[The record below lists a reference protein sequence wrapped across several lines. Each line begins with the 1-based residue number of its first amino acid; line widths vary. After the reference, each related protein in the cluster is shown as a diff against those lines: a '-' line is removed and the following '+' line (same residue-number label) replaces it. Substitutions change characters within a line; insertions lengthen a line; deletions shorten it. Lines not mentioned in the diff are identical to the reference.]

1 MKLGFWVKLRRDR
14 LALGFSPILRNPIVG
29 DGHSMTP
36 QAETESSS
44 GFRRHVGP
52 LLRKNGWPLLLAF
65 VLVGLSGSAVAVQ
78 NVFPKWLFS
87 YVLEPAGLDHVERW
101 WRLGQLAGI
110 YLFLTAVVRMLF
122 WHLGFRLFTKVREH
136 IVFTLRRR
144 FFRHVNHLCLRFHG
158 SHTSGELFSYLFG
171 SPLRAVMDFFHHTT
185 MAVPGAIMSVVITL
199 VIFFRWDWVLALILS
214 AAAFVSVRM
223 MLRARR
229 RMERIQRDFQAVEG
243 DVSGRV
249 ADLLRGNKAVKLHAM
264 EAEVARNFE
273 AEADTIRVKS
283 YRRDVLSHVE
293 WIKQEGLGYVC
304 YAVLMAGCTWRYLDG
319 HIELGVVAACL
330 AAFAGLTGPIQ
341 GIFQSF
347 ALWGGAAAAL
357 KRIGAVLDTA
367 TTTPDPAEPRGELPS
382 SAPVVFENVTFG
394 YEPGRPVLRGFNL
407 RIEPG
412 EKIALVGPSG
422 AGKTTI
428 TQLLLRLY
436 DPQEG
441 RVLLGATDL
450 RSVSTRAL
458 RRHFGVVPQDPFLF
472 NTTLRDNLRV
482 ARPEATDAEILAAC
496 AKARALE
503 FIEALPG
510 GLDARVGEAG
520 SMLSGGQRQRLAIA
534 RALLADPRVFVFD
547 EATSALDTLSE
558 KLISEAIEGILAG
571 RTAIFIAHRLDTARR
586 CDRIV
591 VMDAG
596 RIVQQ
601 GPYDELA
608 AVPGLFRDLVRGRG
622 LRD

>member
-1 MKLGFWVKLRRDR
+1 
-14 LALGFSPILRNPIVG
+14 
-29 DGHSMTP
+29 MTTTSKP
-36 QAETESSS
+36 A
-44 GFRRHVGP
+44 GAFRRYVRP
-52 LLRKNGWPLLLAF
+52 LLVQNRLPLLLAF
-65 VLVGLSGSAVAVQ
+65 ALVGLSGSAVAVQ

-87 YVLEPAGLDHVERW
+87 YVLEPPGVAAAERW
-101 WRLGQLAGI
+101 WRLGQLAVI

-122 WHLGFRLFTKVREH
+122 WHLGFRLFTRVREQ
-136 IVFTLRRR
+136 IVFALRRR

-158 SHTSGELFSYLFG
+158 THTSGELFSYLFG

-185 MAVPGAIMSVVITL
+185 MMVPGAIMSVVITL
-199 VIFFRWDWVLALILS
+199 VIFFTWDWVLALILS
-214 AAAFVSVRM
+214 ATAFFSVQM

-264 EAEVARNFE
+264 EAEVARDFE
-273 AEADTIRVKS
+273 VEADTIRVKS

-304 YAVLMAGCTWRYLDG
+304 YVALMAGCAWRYLDG

-347 ALWGGAAAAL
+347 TLWGGAEAAL
-357 KRIGAVLDTA
+357 NRIGAVLDTA
-367 TTTPDPAEPRGELPS
+367 TTTPDPDEPRSALPPS
-382 SAPVVFENVTFG
+382 CEVVFENVTFG
-394 YEPGRPVLRGFNL
+394 YQSDRPVLRGFNL
-407 RIEPG
+407 RINPG
-412 EKIALVGPSG
+412 ETVALVGPSG

-436 DPQEG
+436 DPQQG
-441 RVLLGATDL
+441 RVMLGDTDL
-450 RSVSTRAL
+450 KSISTRTL
-458 RRHFGVVPQDPFLF
+458 RRYFGVVPQDPFLF
-472 NTTLRDNLRV
+472 NTTMRDNLRV
-482 ARPEATDAEILAAC
+482 ARPDASDAQILEAC
-496 AKARALE
+496 ARANALE

-510 GLDARVGEAG
+510 GLDARVGESG

-534 RALLADPRVFVFD
+534 RAFLGDPRCFIFD

-558 KLISEAIEGILAG
+558 KLISEAIEKTLDG

-586 CDRIV
+586 CDRIL
-591 VMDAG
+591 VMSEG

-601 GPYDELA
+601 GPYAALA
-608 AVPGLFRDLVRGRG
+608 EEPGLFRDLVHGRE

>member
-1 MKLGFWVKLRRDR
+1 
-14 LALGFSPILRNPIVG
+14 
-29 DGHSMTP
+29 MTTTSKP
-36 QAETESSS
+36 A
-44 GFRRHVGP
+44 GAFRRYVQP
-52 LLRKNGWPLLLAF
+52 LLVQNRVPLLLAF

-87 YVLEPAGLDHVERW
+87 YVLEPPDVAAAARW
-101 WRLGQLAGI
+101 WRLGQLAVI

-122 WHLGFRLFTKVREH
+122 WHLGFRLFTRVREQ
-136 IVFTLRRR
+136 IVFALRRR

-158 SHTSGELFSYLFG
+158 THTSGELFSYLFG

-185 MAVPGAIMSVVITL
+185 MMVPGAIMSVVITL
-199 VIFFRWDWVLALILS
+199 VIFFTWDWVLALILS
-214 AAAFVSVRM
+214 ATAFFSVQM

-264 EAEVARNFE
+264 EAEVARDFE

-304 YAVLMAGCTWRYLDG
+304 YVALMAGCAWRYLDG

-347 ALWGGAAAAL
+347 TLWGGAEAAL
-357 KRIGAVLDTA
+357 NRIGAVLDTA
-367 TTTPDPAEPRGELPS
+367 TTTPDPAEPRSALPPS
-382 SAPVVFENVTFG
+382 CEVVFDNVTFG
-394 YEPGRPVLRGFNL
+394 YETDRPVLRGFNL
-407 RIEPG
+407 RIKPG
-412 EKIALVGPSG
+412 ETVALVGPSG

-436 DPQEG
+436 DPQQG
-441 RVLLGATDL
+441 RVMLGDTDL
-450 RSVSTRAL
+450 KSISTRTL
-458 RRHFGVVPQDPFLF
+458 RRYFGVVPQDPFLF
-472 NTTLRDNLRV
+472 NTTMRDNLRV
-482 ARPEATDAEILAAC
+482 ARPDATDAQILEAC
-496 AKARALE
+496 ARANALE

-510 GLDARVGEAG
+510 GLDARVGESG

-534 RALLADPRVFVFD
+534 RAFLGDPRCFIFD

-558 KLISEAIEGILAG
+558 KLISEAIEKTLDG

-586 CDRIV
+586 CDRIL
-591 VMDAG
+591 VMSEG

-601 GPYDELA
+601 GPYAALA
-608 AVPGLFRDLVRGRG
+608 EEPGLFRDLVRGRE